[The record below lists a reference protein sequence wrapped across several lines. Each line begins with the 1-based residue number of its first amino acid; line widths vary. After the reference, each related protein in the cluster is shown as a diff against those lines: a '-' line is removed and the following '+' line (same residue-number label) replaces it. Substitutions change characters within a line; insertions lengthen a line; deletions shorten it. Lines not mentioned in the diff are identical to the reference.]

1 MGITMLLYGTNLNK
15 LDMGGPIT
23 TLIPLVHWNCIP
35 KDKNDIQ
42 LLRII
47 QWDQIP
53 EVQFQ
58 LGIQMYPVSF
68 HTTI

>member
-1 MGITMLLYGTNLNK
+1 MVQISISWIW
-15 LDMGGPIT
+15 GGPIT

-58 LGIQMYPVSF
+58 LAICSILSYLSYNHFMGI
-68 HTTI
+68 